1 MNVNARYLK
10 NKAKWEL
17 KYIEKQ
23 RMLKTDQKREK
34 DFLGGYNMKK
44 KLVSAIL
51 AATVVG
57 SMIAAVPVAA
67 ESNDET
73 LTVWCWDP
81 NFNIYAMK
89 QAEAEYQKDHP
100 NFKLDIQENV
110 YSDIET
116 KLITAATSGD
126 YSTLPDIFLMQD
138 YSYHKD
144 VTSFPDVFT
153 DLTDSGIDFS
163 TFSAGKLADSTVD
176 GKNYGVPFDNGAT
189 IMAIRSDIV
198 EEAGLTTDDFKDI
211 TWSQFME
218 LAKTVKEKTGTP
230 MLTTS
235 GGSELVLEMLQS
247 AGASPIVDGE
257 VKIAD
262 NEVLAQAVDVYATLV
277 NEGYMTEY
285 TDWDQYIAS
294 MNNGDAA
301 GVINGCWIMSSIQ
314 AAEDQSGNWTIVN
327 MPALDD
333 VEGATNYA
341 NCGGASWAVSSNCE
355 NTDLAFDFLKST
367 FGADVDLYDD
377 LLVNAGAIASYLPA
391 AESSVYQEASDFY
404 GGQKVYADIV
414 DFASQVPAFD
424 CGAYYSDIR
433 SALTDVVTN
442 VVQNGADITEE
453 LQNAQDTVEFN
464 IEG

>member
-1 MNVNARYLK
+1 MR
-10 NKAKWEL
+10 
-17 KYIEKQ
+17 
-23 RMLKTDQKREK
+23 R
-34 DFLGGYNMKK
+34 

-51 AATVVG
+51 AAPVIG

-89 QAEAEYQKDHP
+89 QAEAAYQKDHP
-100 NFKLDIQENV
+100 DFKLDIQENV

-153 DLTDSGIDFS
+153 ELTDSGIDFS
-163 TFSAGKLADSTVD
+163 SFSAGKLADSTVD

-262 NEVLAQAVDVYATLV
+262 NEVLAQAVEVYATLV
-277 NEGYMTEY
+277 KEGYMTEY

-314 AAEDQSGNWTIVN
+314 AAEDQAGNWTIVN

-367 FGADVDLYDD
+367 FAADVDLYDD

-442 VVQNGADITEE
+442 VVQNDADITSE

>member
-1 MNVNARYLK
+1 
-10 NKAKWEL
+10 
-17 KYIEKQ
+17 
-23 RMLKTDQKREK
+23 
-34 DFLGGYNMKK
+34 MKK
-44 KLVSAIL
+44 KGFLSIL
-51 AATVVG
+51 LATAMLG
-57 SMIAAVPVAA
+57 SMVAAVPAA
-67 ESNDET
+67 ADDEEQT

-81 NFNIYAMK
+81 NFNIYAMQ
-89 QAEAEYQKDHP
+89 QAEKIYQEDHP
-100 NFKLDIQENV
+100 DFKLDIQENV

-138 YSYHKD
+138 YSYH
-144 VTSFPDVFT
+144 TE
-153 DLTDSGIDFS
+153 LTESGIDF
-163 TFSAGKLADSTVD
+163 TQFSAGKLADSTVD

-211 TWSQFME
+211 TWSKFME
-218 LAKTVKEKTGTP
+218 LAKTVKDKTGTP

-247 AGASPIVDGE
+247 AGASPIVDSE

-262 NEVLAQAVDVYATLV
+262 NEVLKQAVEVYAQLV

-301 GVINGCWIMSSIQ
+301 GVINGCWIMSSVQ
-314 AAEDQSGNWTIVN
+314 AAEDQAGKWAVVN

-333 VEGATNYA
+333 VDGATNYA
-341 NCGGASWAVSSNCE
+341 NCGGASWAVSSNCKNPE
-355 NTDLAFDFLKST
+355 LAYDFIKST
-367 FGADVDLYDD
+367 FGGSVELYDD

-391 AESSVYQEASDFY
+391 AESDVYQEASDFY

-414 DFASQVPAFD
+414 DFASKVPAFD
-424 CGAYYSDIR
+424 CGAYYSDVR
-433 SALTDVVTN
+433 SALTDVITN
-442 VVQNGADITEE
+442 VVQNGADVADE
-453 LQNAQDTVEFN
+453 LQTAQDTVEFN

>member
-34 DFLGGYNMKK
+34 DFQGGYKMKK

-51 AATVVG
+51 AAAVVG

-218 LAKTVKEKTGTP
+218 LAKTVKEKTDTP

-442 VVQNGADITEE
+442 VVQNDADITSE

>member
-1 MNVNARYLK
+1 MNVNARYIK

-34 DFLGGYNMKK
+34 DFQGGYKMKK

-218 LAKTVKEKTGTP
+218 LAKTVKEKTDTP

>member
-1 MNVNARYLK
+1 
-10 NKAKWEL
+10 
-17 KYIEKQ
+17 
-23 RMLKTDQKREK
+23 
-34 DFLGGYNMKK
+34 MKK
-44 KLVSAIL
+44 KGFLSVLL
-51 AATVVG
+51 AAAMVG
-57 SMIAAVPVAA
+57 SMIAAVPAA
-67 ESNDET
+67 AAGEDQT

-81 NFNIYAMK
+81 NFNIYAMQ
-89 QAEAEYQKDHP
+89 QAEKLYQEDHP
-100 NFKLDIQENV
+100 DFKLDIQENV
-110 YSDIET
+110 YNDIET

-126 YSTLPDIFLMQD
+126 FSTLPDIFLMQD
-138 YSYHKD
+138 YSYHKN
-144 VTSFPDVFT
+144 VASFPDVFT
-153 DLTDSGIDFS
+153 DLTDSGIDFTQFS
-163 TFSAGKLADSTVD
+163 TGKLADSTVD

-211 TWSQFME
+211 TWSKFME

-247 AGASPIVDGE
+247 AGASPVVDGE
-257 VKIAD
+257 IKVAD
-262 NEVLAQAVDVYATLV
+262 NEALKQAVEVYAELV

-301 GVINGCWIMSSIQ
+301 GVINGCWIMSSVQ
-314 AAEDQSGNWTIVN
+314 AAEDQAGKWTIVN

-333 VEGATNYA
+333 VDGATNYA
-341 NCGGASWAVSSNCE
+341 NCGGASWAVSSNCQNPE
-355 NTDLAFDFLKST
+355 LAYDFIKST
-367 FGADVDLYDD
+367 FGASVELYDD

-391 AESSVYQEASDFY
+391 AESEVYQEASDFY
-404 GGQKVYADIV
+404 GGQKVYSDIV
-414 DFASQVPAFD
+414 DFASKVPAFD
-424 CGAYYSDIR
+424 CGSYYSDIR

-442 VVQNGADITEE
+442 VVQKGADVEEE
-453 LQNAQDTVEFN
+453 LQTAQDTLEFN

>member
-1 MNVNARYLK
+1 MR
-10 NKAKWEL
+10 
-17 KYIEKQ
+17 
-23 RMLKTDQKREK
+23 R
-34 DFLGGYNMKK
+34 

-89 QAEAEYQKDHP
+89 QAEAAYQKDHP
-100 NFKLDIQENV
+100 DFKLDIQENV

-153 DLTDSGIDFS
+153 ELTDSGIDFS
-163 TFSAGKLADSTVD
+163 SFSAGKLADSTVD

-262 NEVLAQAVDVYATLV
+262 NEVLAQAVEVYATLV
-277 NEGYMTEY
+277 KEGYMTEY

-314 AAEDQSGNWTIVN
+314 AAEDQEGNWTIVN

-367 FGADVDLYDD
+367 FAADVDLYDD

-442 VVQNGADITEE
+442 VVQNDADITSE

>member
-1 MNVNARYLK
+1 MR
-10 NKAKWEL
+10 
-17 KYIEKQ
+17 
-23 RMLKTDQKREK
+23 R
-34 DFLGGYNMKK
+34 

-89 QAEAEYQKDHP
+89 QAEAAYQKDHP
-100 NFKLDIQENV
+100 DFKLDIQENV

-163 TFSAGKLADSTVD
+163 SFSAGKLADSTVD

-262 NEVLAQAVDVYATLV
+262 NEVLAQAVEVYVTLV
-277 NEGYMTEY
+277 KEGYMTEY

-367 FGADVDLYDD
+367 FAADVDLYDD

-442 VVQNGADITEE
+442 VVQDDADITSE

>member
-1 MNVNARYLK
+1 MNVNARYIK

-34 DFLGGYNMKK
+34 DFQGGYKMKK

-218 LAKTVKEKTGTP
+218 LAKTVKEKTDTP

-453 LQNAQDTVEFN
+453 LQNAQDTVAFN

>member
-1 MNVNARYLK
+1 
-10 NKAKWEL
+10 
-17 KYIEKQ
+17 
-23 RMLKTDQKREK
+23 
-34 DFLGGYNMKK
+34 MKK

-285 TDWDQYIAS
+285 TDWDQNIAS

>member
-1 MNVNARYLK
+1 MR
-10 NKAKWEL
+10 
-17 KYIEKQ
+17 
-23 RMLKTDQKREK
+23 R
-34 DFLGGYNMKK
+34 

-89 QAEAEYQKDHP
+89 QAEAAYQKDHP
-100 NFKLDIQENV
+100 DFKLDIQENV

-163 TFSAGKLADSTVD
+163 SFSAGKLADSTVD

-262 NEVLAQAVDVYATLV
+262 NEVLAQAVEVYATLV
-277 NEGYMTEY
+277 KEGYMTEY

-367 FGADVDLYDD
+367 FAADVDLYDD

-442 VVQNGADITEE
+442 VVQNDADITSE

>member
-34 DFLGGYNMKK
+34 DFQGGYKMKK

-218 LAKTVKEKTGTP
+218 LAKTVKEKTDTP

>member
-1 MNVNARYLK
+1 
-10 NKAKWEL
+10 
-17 KYIEKQ
+17 
-23 RMLKTDQKREK
+23 
-34 DFLGGYNMKK
+34 MKK
-44 KLVSAIL
+44 KGFLSIL
-51 AATVVG
+51 LATAMLG
-57 SMIAAVPVAA
+57 SMVAAVPAA
-67 ESNDET
+67 AADEDQT

-81 NFNIYAMK
+81 NFNIYAMQ
-89 QAEAEYQKDHP
+89 QAEKIYQEDHP
-100 NFKLDIQENV
+100 DFKLDIQENV

-153 DLTDSGIDFS
+153 ELTESGIDF
-163 TFSAGKLADSTVD
+163 TQFSAGKLADSTVD

-211 TWSQFME
+211 TWSKFME
-218 LAKTVKEKTGTP
+218 LAKTVKDKTGTP

-247 AGASPIVDGE
+247 AGASPMVDGK
-257 VKIAD
+257 VD
-262 NEVLAQAVDVYATLV
+262 LVGNEALKKSIETYKQLIDEKVMVD
-277 NEGYMTEY
+277 Y

-294 MNNGDAA
+294 MNKGTAA
-301 GVINGCWIMSSIQ
+301 GVIQGCWIMSSIQ
-314 AAEDQSGNWTIVN
+314 AAEEQSGNWAIVD
-327 MPALDD
+327 MPKLDGI
-333 VEGATNYA
+333 EGATNYA
-341 NCGGASWAVSSNCE
+341 NCGGASWAVSSNCKNPE
-355 NTDLAFDFLKST
+355 LAYDFIKST
-367 FGADVDLYDD
+367 FGGSVELYDD

-391 AESSVYQEASDFY
+391 AESDVYQEASDFY

-414 DFASQVPAFD
+414 DFASKVPAFD
-424 CGAYYSDIR
+424 CGAYYSDVR
-433 SALTDVVTN
+433 SALTDVITN
-442 VVQNGADITEE
+442 VVQNGADVADE
-453 LQNAQDTVEFN
+453 LQTAQDTVEFN

>member
-1 MNVNARYLK
+1 
-10 NKAKWEL
+10 
-17 KYIEKQ
+17 
-23 RMLKTDQKREK
+23 
-34 DFLGGYNMKK
+34 MKK
-44 KLVSAIL
+44 KGFLSIL
-51 AATVVG
+51 LATAMLG
-57 SMIAAVPVAA
+57 SMVAAVPAA
-67 ESNDET
+67 AADEDQT

-81 NFNIYAMK
+81 NFNIYAMQ
-89 QAEAEYQKDHP
+89 QAEKIYQEDHP
-100 NFKLDIQENV
+100 DFKLDIQENV

-153 DLTDSGIDFS
+153 ELTESGIDF
-163 TFSAGKLADSTVD
+163 TQFSAGKLADSTVD

-211 TWSQFME
+211 TWSKFME
-218 LAKTVKEKTGTP
+218 LAKTVKDKTGTP

-262 NEVLAQAVDVYATLV
+262 NEVLKQAVEVYAQLV

-301 GVINGCWIMSSIQ
+301 GVINGCWIMSSVQ
-314 AAEDQSGNWTIVN
+314 AAEDQAGKWAVVN

-333 VEGATNYA
+333 VDGATNYA
-341 NCGGASWAVSSNCE
+341 NCGGASWAVSSNCK
-355 NTDLAFDFLKST
+355 NTDLAFDFLNAT

-391 AESSVYQEASDFY
+391 AQSETYNEGNEFY
-404 GGQKVYADIV
+404 GGQAVYKDIV
-414 DFASQVPAFD
+414 EFAGHVPGID
-424 CGAYYSDIR
+424 YGAYYSDIR
-433 SALTDVVTN
+433 SALTDAITN
-442 VVQNGADITEE
+442 VVQKNADIDTEIK
-453 LQNAQDTVEFN
+453 NAQDTVEFN
-464 IEG
+464 IAE

>member
-34 DFLGGYNMKK
+34 DFQGGYKMKK

-294 MNNGDAA
+294 MNNGNAA

>member
-1 MNVNARYLK
+1 MR
-10 NKAKWEL
+10 
-17 KYIEKQ
+17 
-23 RMLKTDQKREK
+23 R
-34 DFLGGYNMKK
+34 

-67 ESNDET
+67 ESSDET

-89 QAEAEYQKDHP
+89 QAEAAYQKDHP
-100 NFKLDIQENV
+100 DFKLDIQENV

-163 TFSAGKLADSTVD
+163 SFSAGKLADSTVD

-218 LAKTVKEKTGTP
+218 LAKTVKEKTDTP

-277 NEGYMTEY
+277 KEGYMTEY

-314 AAEDQSGNWTIVN
+314 AAEDQSGKWTIVN

-442 VVQNGADITEE
+442 VVQNDADITSE

>member
-1 MNVNARYLK
+1 
-10 NKAKWEL
+10 
-17 KYIEKQ
+17 
-23 RMLKTDQKREK
+23 
-34 DFLGGYNMKK
+34 MKK
-44 KLVSAIL
+44 KGFLSVLL
-51 AATVVG
+51 AAAMVG
-57 SMIAAVPVAA
+57 SMIAAVPAA
-67 ESNDET
+67 AAGEDQT

-81 NFNIYAMK
+81 NFNIYAMQ
-89 QAEAEYQKDHP
+89 QAEKLYQEDHP
-100 NFKLDIQENV
+100 DFKLDIQENV
-110 YSDIET
+110 YTDIET

-126 YSTLPDIFLMQD
+126 FSTLPDIFLMQD
-138 YSYHKD
+138 YSYHKN
-144 VTSFPDVFT
+144 VASFPDVFT
-153 DLTDSGIDFS
+153 DLTDSGIDFTQFS
-163 TFSAGKLADSTVD
+163 TGKLADSTVD

-211 TWSQFME
+211 TWSKFME

-247 AGASPIVDGE
+247 AGASPVVDGE
-257 VKIAD
+257 IKIAD
-262 NEVLAQAVDVYATLV
+262 NEVLKQAVEVYAELV

-301 GVINGCWIMSSIQ
+301 GVINGCWIMSSVQ
-314 AAEDQSGNWTIVN
+314 AAEDQAGKWTIVN

-333 VEGATNYA
+333 VDGATNYA
-341 NCGGASWAVSSNCE
+341 NCGGASWAVSSNCQNPE
-355 NTDLAFDFLKST
+355 LAYDFIKST
-367 FGADVDLYDD
+367 FGASVELYDD

-391 AESSVYQEASDFY
+391 AESEVYQEASDFY
-404 GGQKVYADIV
+404 GGQKVYSDIV
-414 DFASQVPAFD
+414 DFASKVPAFD

-442 VVQNGADITEE
+442 VVQKGADVEEE
-453 LQNAQDTVEFN
+453 LQTAQDTLEFN

>member
-1 MNVNARYLK
+1 
-10 NKAKWEL
+10 
-17 KYIEKQ
+17 
-23 RMLKTDQKREK
+23 
-34 DFLGGYNMKK
+34 MKK
-44 KLVSAIL
+44 KGFLSVLL
-51 AATVVG
+51 AAAMVG
-57 SMIAAVPVAA
+57 SMIAAVPAA
-67 ESNDET
+67 AAGEDQT

-81 NFNIYAMK
+81 NFNIYAMQ
-89 QAEAEYQKDHP
+89 QAEKLYQEDHP
-100 NFKLDIQENV
+100 DFKLDIQENV
-110 YSDIET
+110 YTDIET

-126 YSTLPDIFLMQD
+126 FSTLPDIFLMQD
-138 YSYHKD
+138 YSYHKN
-144 VTSFPDVFT
+144 VASFPDVFT
-153 DLTDSGIDFS
+153 DLTDSGIDFTQFS
-163 TFSAGKLADSTVD
+163 TGKLADSTVD

-211 TWSQFME
+211 TWSKFME

-247 AGASPIVDGE
+247 AGASPVVDGE
-257 VKIAD
+257 IKVAD
-262 NEVLAQAVDVYATLV
+262 NEALKQAVEVYAELV

-301 GVINGCWIMSSIQ
+301 GVINGCWIMSSVQ
-314 AAEDQSGNWTIVN
+314 AAEDQAGKWTIVN

-333 VEGATNYA
+333 VDGATNYA
-341 NCGGASWAVSSNCE
+341 NCGGASWAVSSNCQNPE
-355 NTDLAFDFLKST
+355 LAYDFIKST
-367 FGADVDLYDD
+367 LGASVELYDD

-391 AESSVYQEASDFY
+391 AESEVYQEASDFY
-404 GGQKVYADIV
+404 GGQKVYSDIV
-414 DFASQVPAFD
+414 DFASKVPAFD

-442 VVQNGADITEE
+442 VVQKGADVEEE
-453 LQNAQDTVEFN
+453 LQTAQDTLEFN

>member
-1 MNVNARYLK
+1 
-10 NKAKWEL
+10 
-17 KYIEKQ
+17 
-23 RMLKTDQKREK
+23 
-34 DFLGGYNMKK
+34 MKK
-44 KLVSAIL
+44 KGFLSVLL
-51 AATVVG
+51 ATAMLG
-57 SMIAAVPVAA
+57 SMMAAVPAA
-67 ESNDET
+67 AADDDQT

-81 NFNIYAMK
+81 NFNIYAMQ
-89 QAEAEYQKDHP
+89 QAEKIYQEDHP
-100 NFKLDIQENV
+100 DFKLDIQENV

-163 TFSAGKLADSTVD
+163 QFSAGKLADSTVD

-211 TWSQFME
+211 TWSKFME
-218 LAKTVKEKTGTP
+218 LAKTVKDKTGTP

-262 NEVLAQAVDVYATLV
+262 NEVLKQAVEVYAQLV

-301 GVINGCWIMSSIQ
+301 GVINGCWIMSSVQ
-314 AAEDQSGNWTIVN
+314 AAEDQSGKWTIVD

-333 VEGATNYA
+333 VDGATNYA
-341 NCGGASWAVSSNCE
+341 NCGGASWAGSSNCK
-355 NTDLAFDFLKST
+355 NPDLAYDFIKST
-367 FGADVDLYDD
+367 FGGSVELYDD

-391 AESSVYQEASDFY
+391 AESDVYQEASDFY

-414 DFASQVPAFD
+414 DYASKVPAFD

-442 VVQNGADITEE
+442 VVQSGADVAEE
-453 LQNAQDTVEFN
+453 LQTAQETVEFN